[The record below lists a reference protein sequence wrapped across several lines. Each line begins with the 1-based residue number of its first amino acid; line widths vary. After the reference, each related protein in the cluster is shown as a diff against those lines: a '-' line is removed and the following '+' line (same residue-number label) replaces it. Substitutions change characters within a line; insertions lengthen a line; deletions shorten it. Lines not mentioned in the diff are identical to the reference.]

1 MTTGEIFN
9 VIQQFD
15 HFLVLGH
22 EGPDGDCLG
31 SQLAFAS
38 FINRLG
44 KSAQLFSAG
53 PFLKPEIQAWEEH
66 FEHAIPSKASLPDKS
81 LLLLLDCSSLSRCAL
96 PVTELQLPLMII
108 DHHASG
114 EPEGDYRLVDS
125 SSPSTTLLVQETI
138 EASGLKPNREE
149 AEYLFFGFATDTG
162 FFRHLEGDC
171 ERAFHCIARLAG
183 YGINPNKVHRELTG
197 GKELASQK
205 MVARAIERA
214 ELYFRDKVLITWE
227 YQKDYRDLN
236 LKTRDSGTL
245 YQILQTIGGC
255 EVIILL
261 KEMEEK
267 NKVSV
272 SFRSVT
278 DLNVGEIAQSLGGGG
293 HPKASGCAM
302 EGSIPAVKEQL
313 LELFERYF

>member
-1 MTTGEIFN
+1 LTAEEIYSVLQHYN
-9 VIQQFD
+9 

-44 KSAQLFSAG
+44 KTAQLYSAG
-53 PFLKPEIQAWEEH
+53 PFLKPEIQGWEER
-66 FEHAIPSKASLPDKS
+66 FESRIPKKESLPQNS
-81 LLLLLDCSSLSRCAL
+81 LLVILDCSSPVRTAL
-96 PVTELQLPLMII
+96 PVAELNLPVMII

-114 EPEGDYRLVDS
+114 GPEGKYRLVDP
-125 SSPSTTLLVQETI
+125 SSPSTTLLVQEII
-138 EASGLKPNREE
+138 EASDVKPTREE

-171 ERAFHCIARLAG
+171 ERAFHCVARLAG
-183 YGINPNKVHRELTG
+183 YGINPNKVHRQLTG
-197 GKELASQK
+197 GKDLASQK
-205 MVARAIERA
+205 MMARTVERA
-214 ELYFRDKVLITWE
+214 ELYFEDRLLVTWE
-227 YQKDYRDLN
+227 YQKDYRELQ
-236 LKTRDSGTL
+236 LSSRDSGTL

-255 EVIILL
+255 EIIILL

-302 EGSIPAVKEQL
+302 EGTIPAVKEQL